1 MLKVRPVCR
10 IEQRVEHHGCTCR
23 WVEPGIN
30 VFLGNRHDATVMAC
44 IRHFRGWL
52 IGAGSKREESGLI
65 PTAFRVG
72 PQARNK
78 QVLARLR
85 GEQTLYALLATYCPT
100 VHVLY

>member
-23 WVEPGIN
+23 LVEPGIN

-52 IGAGSKREESGLI
+52 IGDGSKREESGFI

-72 PQARNK
+72 PKASNK
-78 QVLARLR
+78 QVFARLR
-85 GEQTLYALLATYCPT
+85 GENNFYALLALAWHK
-100 VHVLY
+100 VSVLE